1 MKNTIAKVTLTNTL
15 STIVVFFLEA
25 AILLWVC
32 AVLLPAF
39 PWLACL
45 AGLTYWD
52 WVAVNLGIK
61 YVTRTVGALFHPH
74 KS

>member
-1 MKNTIAKVTLTNTL
+1 MENKIAKITLTNTL
-15 STIVVFFLEA
+15 STIVAFFVEC

-32 AVLLPAF
+32 AVLLPVF

-52 WVAVNLGIK
+52 WVAVNLGISW
-61 YVTRTVGALFHPH
+61 VIRTLRSILH
-74 KS
+74 K

>member
-1 MKNTIAKVTLTNTL
+1 MEKKIAGVALGNTIGT
-15 STIVVFFLEA
+15 VVAFFIEC

-61 YVTRTVGALFHPH
+61 YVTRTVGALFHPR

>member
-1 MKNTIAKVTLTNTL
+1 MENKIAKITLTNAL
-15 STIVVFFLEA
+15 STIVAFFVEC
-25 AILLWVC
+25 AILMWVC

-39 PWLACL
+39 PWLAVI
-45 AGLTYWD
+45 AGFTYWD

-61 YVTRTVGALFHPH
+61 YVTRTVGALFYPR

>member
-1 MKNTIAKVTLTNTL
+1 MENKIVKTTL
-15 STIVVFFLEA
+15 SDALSMIAAFFVEC
-25 AILLWVC
+25 AILMWVC

-61 YVTRTVGALFHPH
+61 YVCRTVRAILH
-74 KS
+74 K

>member
-1 MKNTIAKVTLTNTL
+1 MEKKITAIALGEVFGKL
-15 STIVVFFLEA
+15 IVFFIEC

-61 YVTRTVGALFHPH
+61 YVCRVVGGIFHPA
-74 KS
+74 K

>member
-1 MKNTIAKVTLTNTL
+1 MEKKIAGVALG
-15 STIVVFFLEA
+15 STVGTVVAFFIEC

-39 PWLACL
+39 PWLVCL

-61 YVTRTVGALFHPH
+61 YVCRTVGALFHPH

>member
-1 MKNTIAKVTLTNTL
+1 MEKKITTIALG
-15 STIVVFFLEA
+15 STIGTVVAFFLEA

-61 YVTRTVGALFHPH
+61 YVCRTVGGLFHPR
-74 KS
+74 KP

>member
-1 MKNTIAKVTLTNTL
+1 MEKKITAIALGEVFGKL
-15 STIVVFFLEA
+15 IVFFIEA

-61 YVTRTVGALFHPH
+61 YVCRLVGGIFHPA
-74 KS
+74 K